1 MKSLS
6 YLWIKIVP
14 VIYDITMISLKMF
27 GQERD
32 ETEEYSKGD
41 IWTFSSGLV
50 RILLRDLG
58 RSCWHRATGEEH
70 PPYVGRAMKEREKF

>member
-6 YLWIKIVP
+6 YLWIKNVP

-41 IWTFSSGLV
+41 IWTF
-50 RILLRDLG
+50 
-58 RSCWHRATGEEH
+58 
-70 PPYVGRAMKEREKF
+70 